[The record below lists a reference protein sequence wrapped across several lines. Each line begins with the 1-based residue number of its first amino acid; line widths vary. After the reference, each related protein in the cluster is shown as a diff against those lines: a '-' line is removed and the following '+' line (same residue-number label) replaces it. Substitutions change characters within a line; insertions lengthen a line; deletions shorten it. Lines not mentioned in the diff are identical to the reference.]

1 MKAFAFGAL
10 VGALICFTVMRVTAP
25 QVLQTTAPAQV
36 PAASVEPVVNEPHQ
50 GPSCPEAPVSAQRV
64 EPTKRLERP
73 VTGERRDLQASLNGP
88 SSVNQR
94 CITIETLSEEEAHA
108 IFSRAHQLRQQ
119 REQAKK
125 DAEPKDPGW
134 AYSTEMLIRQHI
146 ESQLPADRYS
156 KLHIECRTTFC
167 ELRMTG
173 TGTEAREIADRLVK
187 EIVRQP
193 WSDIVHKGGGGGSNG
208 EDWHIESEWYR
219 PRTES
224 ERKLW
229 LRARDSQ

>member
-10 VGALICFTVMRVTAP
+10 VGALVCFAVLRVPSPEASQITAP
-25 QVLQTTAPAQV
+25 EPV
-36 PAASVEPVVNEPHQ
+36 PAKSIEPVVKLDQ
-50 GPSCPEAPVSAQRV
+50 RPSSPATPVAVRSV
-64 EPTKRLERP
+64 EPTKRLEP
-73 VTGERRDLQASLNGP
+73 SATSERRDLQASLNVASP
-88 SSVNQR
+88 VNQQR
-94 CITIETLSEEEAHA
+94 CITIENLSEQEAHA
-108 IFSRAHQLRQQ
+108 IFSRMQQLRQQ
-119 REQAKK
+119 REQGKK

-173 TGTEAREIADRLVK
+173 TGTESRNIADRLAREIA
-187 EIVRQP
+187 RQP
-193 WSDIVHKGGGGGSNG
+193 WSDIAQKGGGGGSNG
-208 EDWHIESEWYR
+208 EDWHIEYEWYR

-224 ERKLW
+224 ERKMW
-229 LRARDSQ
+229 LGARDSQ